1 MAAKQLLFSGAS
13 VPDLWFE
20 TTSAQREALA
30 LQLAAYPGC
39 AMQAWQRTPKG
50 WINAEIALPNEEFYK
65 FRVNHRAVVTNARI
79 ERAPDSASAY
89 QKRAMRDP
97 IAHREALYRLY
108 DKRHAR
114 KDLFESDI

>member
-13 VPDLWFE
+13 VPDLRFE

-39 AMQAWQRTPKG
+39 VMQAWQRTPKG

-65 FRVNHRAVVTNARI
+65 FRVDHRAVVTNARI
-79 ERAPDSASAY
+79 ERAPESASAY
-89 QKRAMRDP
+89 QRRAMLDP
-97 IAHREALYRLY
+97 IAHRVKLEARY

-114 KDLFESDI
+114 KDLFGAGI